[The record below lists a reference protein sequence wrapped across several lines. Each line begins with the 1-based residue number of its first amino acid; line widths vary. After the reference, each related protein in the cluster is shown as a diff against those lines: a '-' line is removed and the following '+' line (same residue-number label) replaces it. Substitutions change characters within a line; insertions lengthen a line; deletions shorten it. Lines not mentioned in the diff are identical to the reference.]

1 MNYLILADIHAN
13 LPALEAVLDR
23 ESGWDEVLF
32 LGDAVDAGPHPDEV
46 LARLSELPGEFVM
59 GNHDRA
65 VLDAP
70 STPPPP
76 GSTDFR
82 RWTAAQLSAES
93 RRFLASFEGSVRVE
107 TPERPL
113 RLHHGDFEFDAGCE
127 PDDGRDWNGRLWP
140 DTDESVFA
148 ALASRYDEP
157 VVVSA
162 HSHVQFETRVDG
174 TRFLNP
180 GSVGQHRLGTVAACY
195 ATLEDGEFDLRA
207 VEYDADRT
215 VEALGSLPLAESYLD
230 GRRRIYTEGVLPDE
244 MRDFGPLREEGYR

>member
-1 MNYLILADIHAN
+1 MNYLILADVHAN

-23 ESGWDEVLF
+23 ESDWDEVLF
-32 LGDAVDAGPHPDEV
+32 LGDAVDAGPHPDGV
-46 LARLSELPGEFVM
+46 LTRLSELPGRFVT

-70 STPPPP
+70 STPPSP
-76 GSTDFR
+76 GTTDFR
-82 RWTAAQLSAES
+82 RWTAARLSEPN
-93 RRFLASFEGSVRVE
+93 RRFLASFERSVRVE
-107 TPERPL
+107 TSGGPI
-113 RLHHGDFEFDAGCE
+113 RLHHGDFGFDGA
-127 PDDGRDWNGRLWP
+127 DGLDWDGRLWP
-140 DTDESVFA
+140 DTDEAVFA
-148 ALASRYDEP
+148 ALARRYDEP

-195 ATLEDGEFDLRA
+195 ATLEGGEFDLRA

-215 VEALGSLPLAESYLD
+215 VDALDDLPLAESYLD
-230 GRRRIYTEGVLPDE
+230 GRRRVYTEGALPDE
-244 MRDFGPLREEGYR
+244 MRDFGPLREGGYR